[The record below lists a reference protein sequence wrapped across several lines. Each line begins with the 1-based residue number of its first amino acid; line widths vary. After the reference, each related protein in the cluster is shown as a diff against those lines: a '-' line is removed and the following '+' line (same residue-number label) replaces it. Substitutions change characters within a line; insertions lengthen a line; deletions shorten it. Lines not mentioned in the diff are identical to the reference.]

1 MNQYLS
7 ITRAL
12 SDEARVRAL
21 VALRGGELCLC
32 QVIDLLG
39 LAPSTVSKHMSLLH
53 DAGLVIRRKQ
63 GRWHYYRLAGRDAPP
78 VVRRAIKW
86 TLESLKEEPSLAED
100 AETLCCV
107 RAKDLKELAACY
119 SGQ

>member
-1 MNQYLS
+1 MNQYLT

-32 QVIDLLG
+32 QIIELLG

-78 VVRRAIKW
+78 MVRRAIEW
-86 TLESLKEEPSLAED
+86 TLESLEEEPTLMRD
-100 AETLCCV
+100 AEALCCV
-107 RAKDLKELAACY
+107 RDKDLKELTACY
-119 SGQ
+119 GGK